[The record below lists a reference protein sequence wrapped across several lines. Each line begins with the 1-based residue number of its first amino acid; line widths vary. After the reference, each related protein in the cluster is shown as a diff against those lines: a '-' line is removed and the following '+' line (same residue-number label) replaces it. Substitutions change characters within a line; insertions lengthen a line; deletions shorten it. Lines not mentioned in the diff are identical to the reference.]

1 MLSDKMEEKIKS
13 KEAMQ
18 MDYLQKILK
27 KSGWISILISAIFA
41 ILGIILIWKPEETI
55 KVISYVLGGIFIVI
69 GLARIIAYITAKG
82 KSDFYNLDIVFGIL
96 AIILGIVTI
105 IYSNMIATFL
115 NLIVG
120 VWIVYSALVRLNV
133 SIKLKNKVNNR
144 AWLYTL
150 ILAIIMLI
158 CGLYVIFN
166 STAIIAAIGIAFF
179 IYSIIDII
187 EQIIF
192 MVNIKDIF

>member
-1 MLSDKMEEKIKS
+1 
-13 KEAMQ
+13 
-18 MDYLQKILK
+18 MDYMQKILK

-41 ILGIILIWKPEETI
+41 LLGIILIWKPEETI
-55 KVISYVLGGIFIVI
+55 KVISYILGGIFIVI
-69 GLARIIAYITAKG
+69 GIARVIGYIYARG
-82 KSDFYNLDIVFGIL
+82 KSDFYNFDIIFGIL

-120 VWIVYSALVRLNV
+120 VWIIYSALVRLNV

-144 AWLYTL
+144 AWIYTL
-150 ILAIIMLI
+150 VLAIIMLV

-166 STAIIAAIGIAFF
+166 STAILAAIGIAFLV
-179 IYSIIDII
+179 YSIIDII

-192 MVNIKDIF
+192 MANIKELF

>member
-1 MLSDKMEEKIKS
+1 MEEKIKS

-55 KVISYVLGGIFIVI
+55 KAISYVLGGIFIVI

>member
-1 MLSDKMEEKIKS
+1 MEEKIKS

-55 KVISYVLGGIFIVI
+55 KAISYVLGGIFIVI
-69 GLARIIAYITAKG
+69 GLVRIIAYITAKG

>member
-1 MLSDKMEEKIKS
+1 
-13 KEAMQ
+13 

-69 GLARIIAYITAKG
+69 GLARIIAYIKAKR

-120 VWIVYSALVRLNV
+120 VWIIYSALVRLNV

-187 EQIIF
+187 EQVIF

>member
-1 MLSDKMEEKIKS
+1 
-13 KEAMQ
+13 
-18 MDYLQKILK
+18 MDYMQKILK

-41 ILGIILIWKPEETI
+41 LLGIILIWKPEETI
-55 KVISYVLGGIFIVI
+55 KVISYILGGIFIVI
-69 GLARIIAYITAKG
+69 GIARVIGYIYARG
-82 KSDFYNLDIVFGIL
+82 KSDFYNFDIIFGIL

-120 VWIVYSALVRLNV
+120 VWIIYSALVRLNL

-144 AWLYTL
+144 AWIYTL
-150 ILAIIMLI
+150 VLAIIMLV

-166 STAIIAAIGIAFF
+166 STAILAAIGIAFLV
-179 IYSIIDII
+179 YSIIDII

-192 MVNIKDIF
+192 MANIKELF

>member
-1 MLSDKMEEKIKS
+1 MEEKIKS

-82 KSDFYNLDIVFGIL
+82 KNDFYNLDIVFGIL

>member
-1 MLSDKMEEKIKS
+1 
-13 KEAMQ
+13 
-18 MDYLQKILK
+18 MDYMQKILK

-41 ILGIILIWKPEETI
+41 LLGIILIWKPEETI
-55 KVISYVLGGIFIVI
+55 KVISYILGGIFIVI
-69 GLARIIAYITAKG
+69 GIARVIGYIYARG
-82 KSDFYNLDIVFGIL
+82 KSDFYNFDIIFGIL

-120 VWIVYSALVRLNV
+120 VWIIYSALVRLNV

-144 AWLYTL
+144 AWIYTL
-150 ILAIIMLI
+150 ILAIIMLV

-166 STAIIAAIGIAFF
+166 STAILAAIGIAFLV
-179 IYSIIDII
+179 YSIIDII

-192 MVNIKDIF
+192 MANIKELF

>member
-1 MLSDKMEEKIKS
+1 MEEKIKS

>member
-1 MLSDKMEEKIKS
+1 MEEKIKS

-55 KVISYVLGGIFIVI
+55 KAISYVLGGIFIVI
-69 GLARIIAYITAKG
+69 GLVRIIAYITAKG

-166 STAIIAAIGIAFF
+166 STAIIAAIENEFF